1 MPLSNKLK
9 SAFMNRLLSIIAAFS
24 IFLLFSS
31 CDKEPDRPD
40 YFYSFKIDG
49 VEKRFKANSNS
60 NIVYLDNVPPGVR
73 VAFFSMATGND
84 ETKNTIFISLRTVER
99 IELNFPYTSENE
111 IVVQNKLVPIVTI
124 VYTDENGK
132 QYLSEALLSQF
143 PGNPFEASISMTNFT
158 TEGSTGEFSGVMYD
172 ATDSRPMNERR
183 TFRITEGKYFLPNFV
198 ENR

>member
-1 MPLSNKLK
+1 
-9 SAFMNRLLSIIAAFS
+9 MNRLLSIIAAFS

-49 VEKRFKANSNS
+49 VEKRFKANTKS

-73 VAFFSMATGND
+73 VALFSMSTGND
-84 ETKNTIFISLRTVER
+84 FTKNTVTISLRTVER
-99 IELNFPYTSENE
+99 IELNFAYTSQDE
-111 IVVQNKLVPIVTI
+111 IVVQNSLVPVVTI

-132 QYLSEALLSQF
+132 EYLSEALLSQY
-143 PGNPFEASISMTNFT
+143 PGNPFGASISMNNFT
-158 TEGSTGEFSGVMYD
+158 TEGSTGEFSGVLYD
-172 ATDSRPMNERR
+172 ASDSRPINEKR